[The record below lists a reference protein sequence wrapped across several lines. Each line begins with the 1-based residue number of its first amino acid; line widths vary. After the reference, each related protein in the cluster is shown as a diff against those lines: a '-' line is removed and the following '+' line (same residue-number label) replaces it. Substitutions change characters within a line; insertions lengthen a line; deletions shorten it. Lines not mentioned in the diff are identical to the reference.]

1 MSVISRGFGAGHS
14 NGGGGRL
21 PPGQHETHDFPV
33 LSTGPT
39 PQVDRSTWAL
49 NITDLEGS
57 VTRWNWPD
65 LMRAPSEDF
74 TVDIHCVTK
83 WSRLDTT
90 WRGVRVN
97 ALLGKLADE
106 AEYALIRCYGGYTT
120 NLPMGDLVD
129 RDAWIAYK
137 YEGTD
142 LKPPHGGPARLVVPH
157 LYLWKSAKWIN
168 GIELRRDDQPG
179 FWETHGYHGYGDP
192 WLEQRYA
199 GD

>member
-1 MSVISRGFGAGHS
+1 
-14 NGGGGRL
+14 
-21 PPGQHETHDFPV
+21 PGQHETHDFPV

-179 FWETHGYHGYGDP
+179 FWETHGYHAYGDP